1 MARSQKAF
9 LHMSQGQRFHL
20 DHPTISIGR
29 DPNNSIA
36 IPDIEASRLHAQIQR
51 KNDCFRLIDLDS
63 ANGLFVNQ
71 ARVREAV
78 LKHADVI
85 RIGKT
90 VFRFEL
96 ETTSSG
102 SGSYSDSNVLFEDS
116 NDSMDSTIEPRLV
129 PLQEGLDVFFEI
141 SQAISRTPDLDD
153 LLKKILQVIFK
164 WTHADRACI
173 ILNEDSDY
181 RAVSSIDKKGELTD
195 RINISRTILN
205 LAENS
210 LEAVVVS
217 GDMEDQ
223 NLRQAKSLLSSGIN
237 ELVCVPIA
245 YHGQLQGFIYVD
257 TIVGQS
263 SHIFRE
269 EHVKLLAAVGQQVA
283 VAIEN
288 HLHYSKVMET
298 RQSAAVGEAMIG
310 LSHHIKNI
318 LQGIQGGVHIIDSEL
333 ADKTETEETGLIK
346 KGWEIVKRNQ
356 DKISELVL
364 DMISFGDA
372 QDLDLR
378 RVDLN
383 TVIEKLVRR
392 LSVDTE
398 DKAIVFDWT
407 PNPSVGP
414 VIADRKSFTRVIEN
428 VARNAI
434 DACRKKGKG
443 NISIRLEQFSSLS
456 EIRVLIQDNGCGIAE
471 KNLPNIFSL
480 FESTKGGRSTG
491 IGLTVAQK
499 LVRELNGEISVVST
513 EGVGSKFTITLPY
526 TNHEETLTMK
536 RSKKIN

>member
-1 MARSQKAF
+1 MASSQKAF
-9 LHMSQGQRFHL
+9 LHMSQGQRYHL

-36 IPDIEASRLHAQIQR
+36 IPDTEASRIHAQIQQ

-78 LKHADVI
+78 LQHADVI

-96 ETTSSG
+96 EATG

-116 NDSMDSTIEPRLV
+116 KESKDSTIEPRLV
-129 PLQEGLDVFFEI
+129 PIQEGLDVFFKI
-141 SQAISRTPDLDD
+141 SQTISRTPDLDE
-153 LLKKILQVIFK
+153 LLKKILQVIFE

-181 RAVSSIDKKGELTD
+181 RVVSSIDKDGDLTE

-217 GDMEDQ
+217 GDTGDQ

-245 YHGQLQGFIYVD
+245 YHGQLQGFIYID
-257 TIVGQS
+257 TIVVQS
-263 SHIFRE
+263 SLVFRE

-318 LQGIQGGVHIIDSEL
+318 LQGIQGGAHIIDSEL
-333 ADKTETEETGLIK
+333 ADKAETEETVLIK

-364 DMISFGDA
+364 DMISFGDV

-392 LSVDTE
+392 LRVETE
-398 DKAIVFDWT
+398 EKAIVFDWT
-407 PNPSVGP
+407 PNPSVEP
-414 VIADRKSFTRVIEN
+414 AIVDRKSFTRVIEN

-443 NISIRLEQFSSLS
+443 NISIRLEQVSSPS
-456 EIRVLIQDNGCGIAE
+456 ELRVVIQDNGCGIAQT
-471 KNLPNIFSL
+471 NLPNIFSL

-499 LVRELNGEISVVST
+499 LIRELHGEISVVST
-513 EGVGSKFTITLPY
+513 EGVGSKFTITLPH
-526 TNHEETLTMK
+526 TNHEDTLTMK
-536 RSKKIN
+536 RIKKQS

>member
-1 MARSQKAF
+1 MAHSQKAF
-9 LHMSQGQRFHL
+9 LHMSQGQRFLL

-29 DPNNSIA
+29 DPKNSIA
-36 IPDIEASRLHAQIQR
+36 IPDVEASRLHAQIQR

-78 LKHADVI
+78 LQHADVI

-96 ETTSSG
+96 ETT
-102 SGSYSDSNVLFEDS
+102 GSYSDSNVLVDDS
-116 NDSMDSTIEPRLV
+116 RDSRDSRDSAIEPRLV
-129 PLQEGLDVFFEI
+129 PIQEGLDVFFKI

-173 ILNEDSDY
+173 LLNEDSDY
-181 RAVSSIDKKGELTD
+181 RVVSSIDKKGDLNE

-205 LAENS
+205 LAGNS
-210 LEAVVVS
+210 LEAVMVS
-217 GDMEDQ
+217 GDAEDQ
-223 NLRQAKSLLSSGIN
+223 HLRQAKSLVSSGIN

-245 YHGQLQGFIYVD
+245 YHDQLRGFIYVD

-269 EHVKLLAAVGQQVA
+269 EHVKLMAAVGQQVA

-318 LQGIQGGVHIIDSEL
+318 LQGIQGGAHIIDSEL
-333 ADKTETEETGLIK
+333 ADKTNTEETDLIK

-383 TVIEKLVRR
+383 AVIEKLVRR
-392 LSVDTE
+392 LRAETE

-407 PNPSVGP
+407 PSPSVEP
-414 VIADRKSFTRVIEN
+414 AIADRKSFTRVIEN
-428 VARNAI
+428 VVRNAI
-434 DACRKKGKG
+434 DACRKKGNG
-443 NISIRLEQFSSLS
+443 NISIRLEQVSTPS
-456 EIRVLIQDNGCGIAE
+456 EIRVVIQDNGCGIAQ

-499 LVRELNGEISVVST
+499 LIRELHGEISVVST
-513 EGVGSKFTITLPY
+513 EGVGSKFTIALPH
-526 TNHEETLTMK
+526 TNHKETMK
-536 RSKKIN
+536 MKKIKKKN

>member
-1 MARSQKAF
+1 MAHSQKAF
-9 LHMSQGQRFHL
+9 LHMSQGQRFLL

-29 DPNNSIA
+29 DPKNSIA
-36 IPDIEASRLHAQIQR
+36 IPDVEASRLHAQIQR

-71 ARVREAV
+71 ARVQEAV
-78 LKHADVI
+78 LQHADVI

-96 ETTSSG
+96 ETT
-102 SGSYSDSNVLFEDS
+102 GSYSDSNVLVDDS
-116 NDSMDSTIEPRLV
+116 RDSRDSRDSTIEPRLV
-129 PLQEGLDVFFEI
+129 PIQEGLDVFFKI
-141 SQAISRTPDLDD
+141 SQTISRTPDLDD

-173 ILNEDSDY
+173 LLNEDSDY
-181 RAVSSIDKKGELTD
+181 RVVSSIDKKGDLNE

-205 LAENS
+205 LAGNS
-210 LEAVVVS
+210 LEAVMVS
-217 GDMEDQ
+217 GDAEDQ
-223 NLRQAKSLLSSGIN
+223 HLRQAKSLVSSGIN

-245 YHGQLQGFIYVD
+245 YHDQLRGFIYVD

-269 EHVKLLAAVGQQVA
+269 EHVKLMAAVGQQVA

-318 LQGIQGGVHIIDSEL
+318 LQGIQGGAHIIDSEL
-333 ADKTETEETGLIK
+333 ADKTNTEETDLIK

-383 TVIEKLVRR
+383 AVIEKLVRR
-392 LSVDTE
+392 LRAETE

-407 PNPSVGP
+407 PSPSVEP
-414 VIADRKSFTRVIEN
+414 AIADRKSFTRVIEN
-428 VARNAI
+428 VVRNAI
-434 DACRKKGKG
+434 DACRKKGNG
-443 NISIRLEQFSSLS
+443 NISIRLEQVSTPS
-456 EIRVLIQDNGCGIAE
+456 EIRVVIQDNGCGIAQ

-499 LVRELNGEISVVST
+499 LIRELHGEISVVST
-513 EGVGSKFTITLPY
+513 EGVGSKFTITLPH
-526 TNHEETLTMK
+526 TNHKETMK
-536 RSKKIN
+536 MKKIKKKN

>member
-1 MARSQKAF
+1 MAHSQKAF
-9 LHMSQGQRFHL
+9 LHMSQGQRFLL

-29 DPNNSIA
+29 DPKNSIA
-36 IPDIEASRLHAQIQR
+36 IPDVEASRLHAQIQR

-71 ARVREAV
+71 ARVQEAV
-78 LKHADVI
+78 LQHADVI

-96 ETTSSG
+96 ETT
-102 SGSYSDSNVLFEDS
+102 GSYSDSNVLVDDS
-116 NDSMDSTIEPRLV
+116 RDSRDSTIEPRLV
-129 PLQEGLDVFFEI
+129 PIQEGLDVFFKI

-173 ILNEDSDY
+173 LLNEDSDY
-181 RAVSSIDKKGELTD
+181 RVVSSIDKKGDLNE

-205 LAENS
+205 LAGNS
-210 LEAVVVS
+210 LEAVMVS
-217 GDMEDQ
+217 GDAEDQ
-223 NLRQAKSLLSSGIN
+223 HLRQAKSLVSSGIN

-245 YHGQLQGFIYVD
+245 YHDQLRGFIYVD

-269 EHVKLLAAVGQQVA
+269 EHVKLMAAVGQQVA

-318 LQGIQGGVHIIDSEL
+318 LQGIQGGAHIIDSEL
-333 ADKTETEETGLIK
+333 ADKTNTEETDLIK

-383 TVIEKLVRR
+383 AVIEKLVRR
-392 LSVDTE
+392 LRAETE

-407 PNPSVGP
+407 PSPSVEP
-414 VIADRKSFTRVIEN
+414 AIADRKSFTRVIEN
-428 VARNAI
+428 VVRNAI
-434 DACRKKGKG
+434 DACRKKGNG
-443 NISIRLEQFSSLS
+443 NISIRLEQVSTPS
-456 EIRVLIQDNGCGIAE
+456 EIRVVIQDNGCGIAQ

-499 LVRELNGEISVVST
+499 LIRELHGEISVVST
-513 EGVGSKFTITLPY
+513 EGVGSKFTITLPH
-526 TNHEETLTMK
+526 TNHKETMK
-536 RSKKIN
+536 MKKIKKKN

>member
-1 MARSQKAF
+1 MAHSQRAF
-9 LHMSQGQRFHL
+9 LHMSQGQRFLL

-29 DPNNSIA
+29 DPKNSIA
-36 IPDIEASRLHAQIQR
+36 IPDVEASRLHAQIQR

-78 LKHADVI
+78 LQHADVI

-96 ETTSSG
+96 ETT
-102 SGSYSDSNVLFEDS
+102 GSYSDSNVLVDDS
-116 NDSMDSTIEPRLV
+116 RDSRDSRDSAIEPRLV
-129 PLQEGLDVFFEI
+129 PIQEGLDVFFKI

-173 ILNEDSDY
+173 LLNEDSDY
-181 RAVSSIDKKGELTD
+181 RVVSSIDKKGDLNE

-205 LAENS
+205 LAGNS
-210 LEAVVVS
+210 LEAVMVS
-217 GDMEDQ
+217 GDAEDQ
-223 NLRQAKSLLSSGIN
+223 HLRQAKSLVSSGIN

-245 YHGQLQGFIYVD
+245 YHDQLRGFIYVD

-269 EHVKLLAAVGQQVA
+269 EHVKLMAAVGQQVA

-318 LQGIQGGVHIIDSEL
+318 LQGIQGGAHIIDSEL
-333 ADKTETEETGLIK
+333 ADKTNTEETDLIK

-383 TVIEKLVRR
+383 AVIEKLVRR
-392 LSVDTE
+392 LRAETE

-407 PNPSVGP
+407 PSPSVEP
-414 VIADRKSFTRVIEN
+414 AIADRKSFTRVIEN
-428 VARNAI
+428 VVRNAI
-434 DACRKKGKG
+434 DACRKKGNG
-443 NISIRLEQFSSLS
+443 NISIRLEQVSTPS
-456 EIRVLIQDNGCGIAE
+456 EIRVVIQDNGCGIAQ

-499 LVRELNGEISVVST
+499 LIRELHGEISVVST
-513 EGVGSKFTITLPY
+513 EGVGSKFTITLPH
-526 TNHEETLTMK
+526 TNHKETMK
-536 RSKKIN
+536 MKKIKKKN

>member
-1 MARSQKAF
+1 MAHSQKAF
-9 LHMSQGQRFHL
+9 LHMSQGQRFLL

-29 DPNNSIA
+29 DPKNSIA
-36 IPDIEASRLHAQIQR
+36 IPDVEASRLHAQIQR

-78 LKHADVI
+78 LQHADVI

-96 ETTSSG
+96 ETT
-102 SGSYSDSNVLFEDS
+102 GSYSDSNVLVDDS
-116 NDSMDSTIEPRLV
+116 RDSRDSRDSTIEPRLV
-129 PLQEGLDVFFEI
+129 PIQEGLDVFFKI

-173 ILNEDSDY
+173 LLNEDSDY
-181 RAVSSIDKKGELTD
+181 RVVSSIDKKGDLNE

-205 LAENS
+205 LAGNS
-210 LEAVVVS
+210 LEAVMVS
-217 GDMEDQ
+217 GDAEDQ
-223 NLRQAKSLLSSGIN
+223 HLRQAKSLVSSGIN

-245 YHGQLQGFIYVD
+245 YHDQLRGFIYVD

-269 EHVKLLAAVGQQVA
+269 EHVKLMAAVGQQVA

-318 LQGIQGGVHIIDSEL
+318 LQGIQGGAHIIDSEL
-333 ADKTETEETGLIK
+333 ADKTNTEETDLIK

-383 TVIEKLVRR
+383 AVIEKLVRR
-392 LSVDTE
+392 LRAETE

-407 PNPSVGP
+407 PSPSVEP
-414 VIADRKSFTRVIEN
+414 AIADRKSFTRVIEN
-428 VARNAI
+428 VVRNAI
-434 DACRKKGKG
+434 DACRKKGNG
-443 NISIRLEQFSSLS
+443 NISIRLEQVSTPS
-456 EIRVLIQDNGCGIAE
+456 EIRVVIQDNGCGIAQ

-499 LVRELNGEISVVST
+499 LIRELHGEISVVST
-513 EGVGSKFTITLPY
+513 AGVGSKFTITLPH
-526 TNHEETLTMK
+526 TNHEDTLTMK
-536 RSKKIN
+536 RIKKQN